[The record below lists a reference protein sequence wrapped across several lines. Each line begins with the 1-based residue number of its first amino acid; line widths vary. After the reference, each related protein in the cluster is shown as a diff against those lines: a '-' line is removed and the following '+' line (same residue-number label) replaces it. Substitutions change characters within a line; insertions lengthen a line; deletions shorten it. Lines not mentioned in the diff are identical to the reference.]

1 MLLSLRGFAND
12 KSEDEELKKKK
23 NRVEKFFSKWDLRG
37 ESYVLLSEYIIV
49 QIDIYFSNFNLP
61 LHVVLHVLL
70 LTENY
75 LVLIPN
81 NCS

>member
-49 QIDIYFSNFNLP
+49 QIDI
-61 LHVVLHVLL
+61 
-70 LTENY
+70 
-75 LVLIPN
+75 
-81 NCS
+81 